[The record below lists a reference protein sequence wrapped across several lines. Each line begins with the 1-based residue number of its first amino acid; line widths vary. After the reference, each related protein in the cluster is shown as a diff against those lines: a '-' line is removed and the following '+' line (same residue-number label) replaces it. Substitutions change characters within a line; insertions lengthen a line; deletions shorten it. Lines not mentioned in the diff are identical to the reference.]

1 MNWHAALLIGALA
14 IGMGV
19 VLYLPFFIWFRWR
32 GAKGKRSPKTIHVTG
47 LGVCW
52 YGLCIFILFCGF
64 AVASIAPQS
73 WLGAQLR
80 TVFGALGF
88 AYSVMIAMSFVE
100 PFLVK
105 RGFVFAYRP
114 GPVQDPGESTE
125 VATKDVEAA

>member
-1 MNWHAALLIGALA
+1 M
-14 IGMGV
+14 
-19 VLYLPFFIWFRWR
+19 
-32 GAKGKRSPKTIHVTG
+32 TG

-114 GPVQDPGESTE
+114 GPVQDPDESTE
-125 VATKDVEAA
+125 VATKDVEPA